1 MKQMKFSLFNLP
13 AIGEQHFIEKKGFY
27 AGQNRQLYQTLLRD
41 LREQAQL
48 VDDMGFHAWC
58 CTEHHFHVEGYETST
73 NPIMLGL
80 YIGMQTK
87 YLKVGQ
93 LANVL
98 PTHNPIRL
106 AEDIAMLDQMTRGR
120 AFAAF
125 ARGYQERWVRTMAQ
139 KNNVGISNSDPEE
152 NARNKQVYEEY
163 YDIVRK
169 AWAGGTF
176 RHEGEWQIPV
186 PVDYSYKD
194 YQEGL
199 DENKILREIGISP
212 IPYQKEMDLWHP
224 FSFTESTIRWC
235 AQRGIQPVIIHTDPK
250 VINKLYDAY
259 HEEANEAG
267 YNRKRGERIA
277 QIRDVFVYDT
287 EEEAKYW
294 QSKGAGFIW
303 NRWFSPDGFD
313 ASNLREGEELSQ
325 LTGEYDELVEREF
338 CIVGTPDQVA
348 RQLDKLEQDTGCQHL
363 VLYNFASAI
372 PHDKIMRSLDLFTTK
387 VMPYFVD

>member
-1 MKQMKFSLFNLP
+1 MKFSLFYLP
-13 AIGEQHFIEKKGFY
+13 AIAEQHFIEKKGFY

-48 VDDMGFHAWC
+48 ADDMGFHAWC
-58 CTEHHFHVEGYETST
+58 CTEHHFHIEGYETST

-80 YIGMQTK
+80 YIGLHTK

-93 LANVL
+93 LGNVL
-98 PTHNPIRL
+98 PTHNPIKL
-106 AEDIAMLDQMTRGR
+106 AEDLAMLDQMTRGR

-125 ARGYQERWVRTMAQ
+125 ARGYQLRWVETMAQ
-139 KNNVGISNSDPEE
+139 KNNVGISNRDPEE
-152 NARNKQVYEEY
+152 NARNKKVYDDY
-163 YDIVRK
+163 IDIVLK
-169 AWAGGTF
+169 AWKGGTF
-176 RHEGEWQIPV
+176 SHDGEWKIPT
-186 PVDYSYKD
+186 PVDYKYKP

-199 DENKILREIGISP
+199 DENNILKEIGISP
-212 IPYQKEMDLWHP
+212 TPYQKEFDLWHP

-235 AQRGIQPVIIHTDPK
+235 AARGMQPVVIHTDPK
-250 VINKLYDAY
+250 VINKLFDAY
-259 HEEANEAG
+259 QEEAGKAG
-267 YNRKRGERIA
+267 YQRKKGERIA
-277 QIRDVFVYDT
+277 LIRDVFVYDT

-294 QSKGAGFIW
+294 QKKGAGFIW
-303 NRWFSPDGFD
+303 HRWFSPDGFD

-325 LTGEYDELVEREF
+325 LTGQYEELVERDF

-348 RQLDKLEQDTGCQHL
+348 RQLDRMQKETDCQHL

-372 PHDKIMRSLDLFTTK
+372 PHDKVMRSLELLSTK